1 MNVRL
6 IAIKDFDL
14 SGYRAVSGQVLAI
27 PQEIGARLVESGNA
41 SYYSQFSEE
50 VSDRNALQSRIVEP
64 PSIEARIDRVS
75 KIRRGGRGANS

>member
-14 SGYRAVSGQVLAI
+14 FGYRAVSGQVLAI
-27 PQEIGARLVESGNA
+27 PQEIAARLVEAENA
-41 SYYSQFSEE
+41 SYYSQFTEE
-50 VSDRNALQSRIVEP
+50 VSDRNSLQSRIIAP
-64 PSIEARIDRVS
+64 PSIEARIDRTS